1 MMRVDYDSEADA
13 LDIRLVAFDRYER
26 QEQVHDSYCTVGFAN
41 GRLVDIELLSPA
53 AHLELLDAVADRY
66 DLEGP
71 VLLAAAKAGLAA
83 PDRVVRL
90 EVGVPIAA

>member
-1 MMRVDYDSEADA
+1 MRIDYDSEADA
-13 LDIRLVAFDRYER
+13 LDIRLVDFDHYEH
-26 QEQVHDSYCTVGFAN
+26 QEQVRDSYCTVGFAN
-41 GRLVDIELLSPA
+41 GRLVDIELLNPA
-53 AHLELLDAVADRY
+53 AHLDILDAVAERY

-71 VLLAAAKAGLAA
+71 ALLAAAKAGLAA